1 MHFFFF
7 ASFLFYIGVSCEI
20 LHVCFQKWHSE
31 DIYTSASPFMY
42 DQGTQDGCS
51 LGLCTFPAQPVPAS
65 HIPYS
70 RDGPFYTQAQAS
82 DCFINSFRLNIST
95 RRSKGQWGAC
105 PLLVSLVN
113 NEPTVISSPITGN
126 LPLPK
131 RSEGWGAGQSRT
143 LLQSCKFS
151 PSIKPL
157 SLWGWFQALSLVL
170 KLGKYRACRPVGGSP
185 TPDYNKFTIAHQQV

>member
-1 MHFFFF
+1 MHFFF

-42 DQGTQDGCS
+42 DQGTQDGWS

-126 LPLPK
+126 LPLPIGVK
-131 RSEGWGAGQSRT
+131 AGVLATPGPCFSHASFPHPLNHWVSEADSRLFLWSWSWANTGLAG
-143 LLQSCKFS
+143 LLEAAQHLII
-151 PSIKPL
+151 IK
-157 SLWGWFQALSLVL
+157 SL
-170 KLGKYRACRPVGGSP
+170 
-185 TPDYNKFTIAHQQV
+185 